1 MLFMIFFF
9 CLFSFLFSLFG
20 GYKGAPPPYST
31 FLSFPKSLIGN
42 PKVFLPFFFG
52 LKDCG
57 PLIETFRGDGRR
69 VIEPL
74 RNDGQ
79 GDGGGVQE

>member
-1 MLFMIFFF
+1 MPEIFYQASML
-9 CLFSFLFSLFG
+9 LNT
-20 GYKGAPPPYST
+20 Y
-31 FLSFPKSLIGN
+31 
-42 PKVFLPFFFG
+42 
-52 LKDCG
+52 G
-57 PLIETFRGDGRR
+57 PLIEAFRGDGRR